1 MNERS
6 GSPTGRPLAVQR
18 RILMSQAALAWED
31 LWPRLWRSVALIAAF
46 VGLSLLGLW
55 IWLPGWLHIVFL
67 AGFVLALPWFLWR
80 DLPGW
85 RIPGEADALRRLEL
99 KSGFDHRPLTALDDN
114 YAGDRR
120 DTASQVLWEA
130 HRRRVRQAIRR
141 LKVGWPTSRVA
152 HRDGFAVRGAAFLV
166 LAAGIVVGWQH
177 AGPNIAAAFRP
188 DFSRALAASAVGE
201 LTLWVTPPA
210 YTGTPPLW
218 LDVATAADIDQPI
231 VIPAGSELV
240 AQIRGGAGVP
250 ELLIDETV
258 SPFEEAGSTSF
269 QITTILETGSR
280 LTFQQGGNEL
290 AAWPITVVPDLP
302 PVVGLTEEPSETLR
316 TTLRLDVAAEDD
328 YGIANVHARIAR
340 VDQPGEVMELPVP
353 IAQSG
358 VREAKGPSFYDLTPH
373 PWAGLD
379 VSLQLFATDITGQT
393 GESEIYTFTLPQ
405 RYFYHQVAREI
416 SDRRRDFVLDPSLRL
431 ETADALARLTLDPE
445 AYLGDVA
452 VHLSLITA
460 SNRLV
465 LDDSDAAREAIIQQM
480 WDTALAVE
488 EGPLAFAER
497 RVRDLQQQLIE
508 ALADGATDQEIVEL
522 IDALREAMEDYM
534 RALSNRLRT
543 DPGQLFDPTDAL
555 KAVGSRELTDLVDQL
570 RELVRTGSRDAAQTL
585 LSRMQE
591 IMENISVGNLSDL
604 TGAVSAQAAEV
615 LHTIRQLMT
624 GQQELLDETF
634 RMLRE
639 QDGDTYD
646 SSGEFAT
653 QSQLQNSLQELMT
666 RMQEFGFGTS
676 REFQRADRSMGRSA
690 RQLENDRPGQAVD
703 HQTEAIEQLR
713 SGADA
718 LMESLIQQSGEDV
731 AGNGQNFFGAPR
743 DPMGRHLGGDGG
755 EDTGDFQLPDHGAI
769 VRAREILDEL
779 YKRASEQHRPADE
792 QQYLERLLRRF

>member
-508 ALADGATDQEIVEL
+508 ALAEGATDQEIVEL